1 MKRAAV
7 PSILVAVVLLAL
19 GVMAEAQRPK
29 KVHRIGFLAAPS
41 PSFFSTP
48 FSLFLR
54 TNRTSFMAYGKR
66 HSHLLTGLGVDTL
79 GTASSE
85 RCVGEVD

>member
-19 GVMAEAQRPK
+19 GVMAEAQQAK

-41 PSFFSTP
+41 PSFSRLP
-48 FSLFLR
+48 FPCF
-54 TNRTSFMAYGKR
+54 
-66 HSHLLTGLGVDTL
+66 
-79 GTASSE
+79 
-85 RCVGEVD
+85 